1 MEHVHRL
8 VGTAQHFAA
17 VIGEREMMDAGCR
30 FAAGCRIPP
39 PPGLLGAGGYRIPA
53 PPGLGSG
60 RTVRR
65 RELRRAHLRRLGAC
79 VFSERDEINA
89 DLTTLF
95 LMLSAGV
102 VGDSSCTSG
111 TAATADPTGKFS
123 LRGSLRAGTPAE
135 PPAAEL
141 RSNISIGAVVEGDS
155 SCTSGIVVH
164 YRGSSLAERPT
175 AVPTEVI
182 ATGRVATHGENLL
195 DTVYEVAVDLGAFA
209 LWIPY
214 AELLVACRCK
224 GILNADA
231 WSYLQA
237 WGDMGVL
244 DLRPHFFSFSDQI
257 PAVACE
263 EDMGYSRSMNLVLEL
278 HS

>member
-1 MEHVHRL
+1 M
-8 VGTAQHFAA
+8 
-17 VIGEREMMDAGCR
+17 
-30 FAAGCRIPP
+30 
-39 PPGLLGAGGYRIPA
+39 
-53 PPGLGSG
+53 S
-60 RTVRR
+60 
-65 RELRRAHLRRLGAC
+65 
-79 VFSERDEINA
+79 
-89 DLTTLF
+89 
-95 LMLSAGV
+95 
-102 VGDSSCTSG
+102 
-111 TAATADPTGKFS
+111 
-123 LRGSLRAGTPAE
+123 
-135 PPAAEL
+135 
-141 RSNISIGAVVEGDS
+141 ISAVVEGDS
-155 SCTSGIVVH
+155 SSGIVVH
-164 YRGSSLAERPT
+164 YRGICLAERPT

-214 AELLVACRCK
+214 AEFLEACRCK

-244 DLRPHFFSFSDQI
+244 DLRPHSFSFSDQI

-263 EDMGYSRSMNLVLEL
+263 EDMGYSRITNLVLEL